1 MPYKKKEKVS
11 LLLYY
16 DYLEQFE
23 CLTDGQLRKL
33 IYAMIEYDKNEKEIQ
48 LDKVTKMAFIPIKKR
63 LKLDKE
69 NWISTCKVN
78 SKNAK
83 IRWDKE
89 NATVCD
95 GMRKD
100 AKYAEIEKE
109 IEKEKEIERES
120 VCIKNTHYTAPTL
133 TEIISYGTEI
143 GASVQYCEKFF
154 DNYESTG
161 WVDKNNVPIKS
172 WKAKLRYWFND
183 DVKKG
188 NTKNESKKE
197 IDTRKVYDDED
208 GRIYQLNSDG
218 TKHYIN

>member
-100 AKYAEIEKE
+100 AKYAEI
-109 IEKEKEIERES
+109 EKEIERES